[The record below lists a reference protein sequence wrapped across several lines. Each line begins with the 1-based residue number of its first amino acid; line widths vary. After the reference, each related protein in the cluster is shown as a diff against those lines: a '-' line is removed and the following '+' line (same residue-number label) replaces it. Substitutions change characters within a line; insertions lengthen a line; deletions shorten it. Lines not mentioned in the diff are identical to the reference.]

1 MYLMLALFSLVAILV
16 VIKRL
21 VSSRK
26 IPPVVASAAPDDESQ
41 PAQRPTRTANASM
54 EILERAFP
62 EPEAVPP
69 RRNWDADSKETRTQ
83 VLKQGP
89 RYLRKPNRVLDQLD
103 MDIIVELKRLEL
115 ARVKADVAEF
125 QRREAEATA
134 RHRQQLAAIRRSGK
148 ALSADPNPAEAG
160 ATWDDAH
167 DGAWQDVSMP
177 PEFQQTLDHP
187 HHPEVRHRPIRGDRR
202 DGGPSRH

>member
-1 MYLMLALFSLVAILV
+1 MYLMFALFSLVAILV
-16 VIKRL
+16 AIKRL

-26 IPPVVASAAPDDESQ
+26 TPPVASAAPDEERQ

-54 EILERAFP
+54 EILEKAFP

-69 RRNWDADSKETRTQ
+69 RRDWDADSKETRTQ
-83 VLKQGP
+83 VLKEGP
-89 RYLRKPNRVLDQLD
+89 RYLRTPNRVLDQLD

-125 QRREAEATA
+125 QRRETEATV

-148 ALSADPNPAEAG
+148 ALSADPNPVEAG

-167 DGAWQDVSMP
+167 GGAGQDASMP
-177 PEFQQTLDHP
+177 PEFQQILDHP
-187 HHPEVRHRPIRGDRR
+187 HLHEAQHRPIRGDRR